1 MDLVHV
7 LKCGTS
13 PYNHIITVMYL
24 LKKGGRQ
31 AGKKSPASQDTFKHT
46 GRQGAE
52 EAGFLYKRDDCQARN
67 AGTEPG
73 VFYVVEEG

>member
-1 MDLVHV
+1 MWKIIIYC
-7 LKCGTS
+7 LK
-13 PYNHIITVMYL
+13 MYL

-31 AGKKSPASQDTFKHT
+31 AGKKSPASQDTLKYT
-46 GRQGAE
+46 WRQGAE
-52 EAGFLYKRDDCQARN
+52 EPGFLYQRDDCQARN

>member
-1 MDLVHV
+1 MYSNVEDHF
-7 LKCGTS
+7 
-13 PYNHIITVMYL
+13 IMYL

-31 AGKKSPASQDTFKHT
+31 TGKKSPACQDTFKHT

-52 EAGFLYKRDDCQARN
+52 EPGFMYKRDDCHARN